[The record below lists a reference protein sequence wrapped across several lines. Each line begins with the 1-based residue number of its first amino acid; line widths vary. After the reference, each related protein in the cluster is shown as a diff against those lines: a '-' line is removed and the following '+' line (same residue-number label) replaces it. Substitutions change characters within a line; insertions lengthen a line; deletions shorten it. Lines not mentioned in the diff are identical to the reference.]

1 VLKEE
6 RRQKA
11 RKQKGAKN
19 KRKRYIGK
27 MKGEEG
33 KKMRRTRVY
42 LTPFEDSEER

>member
-19 KRKRYIGK
+19 KRKHIGK